1 MDLKTICELPGI
13 SGREELVRKAIYDE
27 CIEKLGSGNVTLDR
41 MGNVIAHLAGRKADA
56 PRVMV
61 AAHMD
66 EVGLMA
72 VSATEDGLL
81 RVYAVGS
88 VDPRVLV
95 SKRVKVG
102 YGEAALNGVIGAMA
116 IHQQTA
122 EDRKRVLGIVQL
134 YVDIGAKDKAEAEAK
149 APIGTPIT
157 FHIPFRAFGD
167 NKVLAKAL
175 DDRVGCYNLLRLLEC
190 HPAGDTDLVFT
201 SQEEVGC
208 RGAHGAA
215 FRLNPDVALVLEGT
229 SANDVGDVPEEWQV
243 CVLGKG
249 VAISFMDKSTIAQPE
264 LFHSMMQLAE
274 TAGIPH
280 QVKMAVAGGNDSGPA
295 QRARSGAKTCVL
307 SVPCRY
313 IHSPSTVCD
322 LSDVDAQ
329 YQLVK
334 AFLEK

>member
-13 SGREELVRKAIYDE
+13 SGREEIVRKAIYNE
-27 CIEKLGSGNVTLDR
+27 CVEKLGKEHVIIDR
-41 MGNVIAHLAGRKADA
+41 TGNVIAHLAGKNPDA
-56 PRVMV
+56 PHVMV

-72 VSATEDGLL
+72 ISATEDGLL
-81 RVYAVGS
+81 RVYAIGG
-88 VDPRVLV
+88 VDSRVLV

-102 YGEAALNGVIGAMA
+102 YGENALNGVIGAMA

-122 EDRKRVLGIVQL
+122 EDRKRVLGVDQL

-157 FHIPFRAFGD
+157 FDTPYRTFGD
-167 NKVLAKAL
+167 NKVLVKAL
-175 DDRVGCYNLLRLLEC
+175 DDRVACYNLLRLLDCKPE
-190 HPAGDTDLVFT
+190 GDTDLVFT
-201 SQEEVGC
+201 SQEEVGY
-208 RGAHGAA
+208 RGAYGAA

-229 SANDVGDVPEEWQV
+229 SANDVGDVPEHQQV
-243 CVLGKG
+243 CPLGKG
-249 VAISFMDKSTIAQPE
+249 VAISFMDRATIAQPE
-264 LFHSMMQLAE
+264 MFREMMALAE
-274 TAGIPH
+274 KHGIPH

-295 QRARSGAKTCVL
+295 QTARTGAMTCVL

-313 IHSPSTVCD
+313 IHSPVTVCD

-334 AFLEK
+334 AYLEK